1 MANKRKKKAS
11 KGPRARK
18 VASKRI
24 ASVYEAR
31 TGGDTIHR
39 AVGRAAHQD
48 AVRRGS
54 PEASEGCGHR
64 MLQERDESRQ
74 LAANATLESHDAKR
88 KKSEM
93 ETMSICFGES
103 AQPWAAEAV
112 TIKAEAERLR
122 AELTLQAE
130 RQHRAWKE

>member
-39 AVGRAAHQD
+39 AAGSAAHED
-48 AVRRGS
+48 AARRGGL
-54 PEASEGCGHR
+54 EASEGCR
-64 MLQERDESRQ
+64 DRALQERDESRA
-74 LAANATLESHDAKR
+74 LAAD
-88 KKSEM
+88 
-93 ETMSICFGES
+93 
-103 AQPWAAEAV
+103 
-112 TIKAEAERLR
+112 
-122 AELTLQAE
+122 AELGIGGWRCENIFFRDGGERVLGEKAQA
-130 RQHRAWKE
+130 